1 MMPKQEKFFLS
12 IKTVDLADN
21 NTQEREVFASDRDL
35 ANAYA
40 QAGDVF
46 ADVNMADDN
55 LYSGQVF
62 PIDNY
67 VFENRRSCKN
77 S

>member
-35 ANAYA
+35 ANA
-40 QAGDVF
+40 QAGEVF

-62 PIDNY
+62 PIDHY
-67 VFENRRSCKN
+67 VFENRRRSKN

>member
-35 ANAYA
+35 ANA
-40 QAGDVF
+40 QAGEVF

-62 PIDNY
+62 PIDHY
-67 VFENRRSCKN
+67 VFENRRSSKN